1 MITLEISKRF
11 QSHIDPDLIK
21 MAVNTT
27 LLQQGARPDSEL
39 SIIITG
45 DEQLHALNLQYLDI
59 DTPTDVLSFPADFT
73 NPDTDIPYLGDV
85 LISFPRA
92 ETQANTAGHTVMAE
106 IQLLV
111 VHGILH
117 LLGHDHA
124 EQLEKNIMWDAQKD
138 IILQLG
144 IGDLK
149 IPYGINQP

>member
-1 MITLEISKRF
+1 MITLEISDGY
-11 QSHIDPDLIK
+11 QSHVEASLIK
-21 MAVNTT
+21 KTVTTT
-27 LLQQGARPDSEL
+27 LSHQCVRPDAEI

-45 DEQLHALNLQYLDI
+45 DAQLHALNLQFLDI
-59 DTPTDVLSFPADFT
+59 DASTDVLSFPADFT
-73 NPDTDIPYLGDV
+73 NPDTDTPYLGDI

-92 ETQANTAGHTVMAE
+92 ANQASAAGHGVMAE

-124 EQLEKNIMWDAQKD
+124 EESEKIKMWNAQRD

-144 IGDLK
+144 LGDLK
-149 IPYGINQP
+149 ISNGINQA

>member
-1 MITLEISKRF
+1 MITLEISKDY
-11 QSHIDPDLIK
+11 QSQINTSLIK
-21 MAVNTT
+21 QTVNTT
-27 LLQQGARPDSEL
+27 LIHQGVRLDSEL

-45 DEQLHALNLQYLDI
+45 DEQLHALNLQFLDI
-59 DTPTDVLSFPADFT
+59 DAPTDVLSFPADFT

-92 ETQANTAGHTVMAE
+92 ETQATAAGHKVMAE
-106 IQLLV
+106 IQLLI

-124 EQLEKNIMWDAQKD
+124 VQSEKTIMWNAQRD

-144 IGDLK
+144 LDDLK
-149 IPYGINQP
+149 IPNGTNQA